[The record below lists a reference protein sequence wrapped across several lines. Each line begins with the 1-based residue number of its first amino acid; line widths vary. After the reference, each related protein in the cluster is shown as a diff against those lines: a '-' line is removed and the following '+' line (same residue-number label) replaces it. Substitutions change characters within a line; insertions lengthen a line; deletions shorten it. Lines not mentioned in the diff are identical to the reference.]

1 MLQLLLLFVISCTS
15 SYTVLR
21 PEIRI
26 DNEVIYPGEPK
37 VYELKGLDPM
47 GQYEVRISY
56 PATTPTIFTLRVLHG
71 EKKRVLRR
79 RLNTEKIVVSGKDES
94 MLVQVEA
101 KPEGVSPVIELSKRP
116 TKFNIV
122 LEQLI
127 WGIPTSAFRLILM
140 AGVLLVLGISYGL
153 PLLQNFLVSIQ
164 TETFKDT

>member
-1 MLQLLLLFVISCTS
+1 MNIITAISTAS
-15 SYTVLR
+15 ADPSR
-21 PEIRI
+21 SN
-26 DNEVIYPGEPK
+26 DNDEGSEV
-37 VYELKGLDPM
+37 
-47 GQYEVRISY
+47 
-56 PATTPTIFTLRVLHG
+56 TLR
-71 EKKRVLRR
+71 ERDLRR
-79 RLNTEKIVVSGKDES
+79 RLNTEKIVVSG
-94 MLVQVEA
+94 